1 MKLIKKISMG
11 CMATVI
17 CLSSAC
23 VPEKHELSGIEFT
36 ADDLS
41 EGLAYTVTKDEEN
54 PNIVYLK
61 SLLPSSYQVC
71 WEHPQGRSQD
81 NEVTLQIPF
90 EGEYEVKFGVQTRGG
105 LVYGNPATFTIDE
118 FRAEFVQDELW
129 TLLTGG
135 VNQEKVWV
143 FDNGTYGY
151 AAGEMTHADPSITQE
166 WGNWTPGWDPGKD
179 YTGDTG
185 IWESTMTFDLK
196 GGANVRIHTT
206 SVNGNSDTEGVFMMN
221 TENHTI
227 TFTNCELLHTPGW
240 TSKVSNW
247 SKDLKI
253 LELDENHLRIA
264 VMRDYAAEDPWWL
277 VWNYVSK
284 EFADNYVPEVPP
296 VTEEPEPELPEG
308 WESIIS
314 GVTTNNVKW
323 TMSASTPYDWAN
335 LDGTFINNFTAGN
348 YPDWAQPQQDLNKL
362 SLTIDYNA
370 NQYTF
375 EMPDGTLTTGTY
387 ELDEKGIFTFD
398 QAVPTYYIGGNDYV
412 FEGYA
417 SAPEKLRILNVE
429 TIDGKISGMWLGAL
443 NEAETQYM
451 AYHFTPKPAE
461 GGSSEPQGTL
471 VSVDNSKLQYGIK
484 WEESTKHYSFTLY
497 NIWTEIKNDNAPIS
511 EDELKIKESIKIKFT
526 ITGLTGTAASGQFSA
541 GLNCS
546 FDNPWFSYNGTNDV
560 QISGN
565 GTYEINVSLG
575 NLINNTLNYM
585 EIIIYDIYNDNY
597 NDFENVK
604 INIDELRVF

>member
-11 CMATVI
+11 CMATII

-151 AAGEMTHADPSITQE
+151 AAGEMTYADPSVTQE
-166 WGNWTPGWDPGKD
+166 WGNWTANWDPGKD
-179 YTGDTG
+179 HTGDAE
-185 IWESTMTFDLK
+185 IWGSTMTFDLK

-247 SKDLKI
+247 SINLNI

-264 VMRDYAAEDPWWL
+264 VMRDYSGEDPWWL

-375 EMPDGTLTTGTY
+375 EMPDGTSTTGTY

-398 QAVPTYYIGGNDYV
+398 QTVPTYYIGGNDYV

-417 SAPEKLRILNVE
+417 SAPEKLRVLNVE
-429 TIDGKISGMWLGAL
+429 TIDDKISGMWLGAL

-461 GGSSEPQGTL
+461 GGGSEPQGTL
-471 VSVDNSKLQYGIK
+471 VSVDNSKISLGGNNNTDYRITFYDGAWESPTKLDPPLDPTAIK
-484 WEESTKHYSFTLY
+484 ITQ
-497 NIWTEIKNDNAPIS
+497 
-511 EDELKIKESIKIKFT
+511 SIKIKFT
-526 ITGLTGTAASGQFSA
+526 INGINGSAASTEYPAKLMMTGTGWWPQFYDEVIKI
-541 GLNCS
+541 N
-546 FDNPWFSYNGTNDV
+546 
-560 QISGN
+560 GN
-565 GTYEINVSLG
+565 GTYTIDYSPGTFNGVLVF
-575 NLINNTLNYM
+575 LIDIVGMYKDLNNP
-585 EIIIYDIYNDNY
+585 
-597 NDFENVK
+597 ENVTVT
-604 INIDELRVF
+604 IDEIRVL